1 MRVIVSTIPRIAILW
16 LIFLLFPT
24 LRVTSSWVG
33 FPSMQVTTKPL
44 NVPNPSSY
52 SSLSF
57 TNTIST
63 TSTTDQVLVL
73 VTMSHKASSASSFLW
88 LKLFHA
94 GGNVNPVTVSVSNSA
109 EEQSANLFFLDTP
122 GAVVTSQ
129 SYTLSYKGLGSLSA
143 DSQMRRF
150 DAISLPANYPTV
162 AGRDSAELTISSFGY
177 TSMSVVTSV
186 TVTSTSQRVLLL
198 FCGNVQAVAATNV
211 QFTLYRD
218 DTIVENDLVL
228 QKVGSTIANKY
239 RQVTYSY
246 VDNPG
251 VGTFTYKPM
260 VSKAASDDGN
270 FIISENNRNYRSLIA
285 VLIPQ
290 SGIKTATAIDT
301 ISITSTTYINIL
313 SVPVTLHDTTA
324 TQVLIIVNLNFCPT
338 FASSS
343 GFFTIY
349 RDEYNLA
356 KNTANTNTDSI
367 LKIVAPSSGECS
379 SASMTFLDTPG
390 SVGTFL
396 YSVRVKWVSGSFVLS
411 DSGQQRSITAITMPQ
426 GSTGEYSE
434 KPDTSCT
441 TGCTIPSTTQV
452 DTSTILGRL
461 SLPPT
466 FTIQFDLKVA
476 TLPVWDNSIGGVP
489 DFHVLS
495 LIDQNNDM
503 LLAIGLKAD
512 RNLKLFYNGIV
523 VLSNTVE
530 LVSSYISSFTTITVD
545 VMKDMLKITSSS
557 NTGWTQSVNVGTT
570 VDTTGKQYYIHANS
584 LATGGSVKSI
594 VVTRK

>member
-24 LRVTSSWVG
+24 FRVTSSWVG

-109 EEQSANLFFLDTP
+109 EEQSANLFFLETP
-122 GAVVTSQ
+122 GGILTSQ

-143 DSQMRRF
+143 DNQMRRL
-150 DAISLPANYPTV
+150 DAISLPASYPTV
-162 AGRDSAELTISSFGY
+162 AGRDAVELTISSFGY
-177 TSMSVVTSV
+177 TSMNVVTSV

-198 FCGNVQAVAATNV
+198 FSGNVQAVAATNV
-211 QFTLYRD
+211 QFTLHRNN
-218 DTIVENDLVL
+218 TIVENDLIL
-228 QKVGSTIANKY
+228 QKVGSSAAGKY

-260 VSKAASDDGN
+260 VSKVATDDGS

-301 ISITSTTYINIL
+301 ISITSTTYTSIL
-313 SVPVTLHDTTA
+313 SVPVTLHDITA

-338 FASSS
+338 SASSS

-367 LKIVAPSSGECS
+367 LKIVAPASGECS

-390 SVGTFL
+390 NTGTFL
-396 YSVRVKWVSGSFVLS
+396 YSVRVKLLSGSFSVS
-411 DSGQQRSITAITMPQ
+411 DGGQQRSITAITMPQ
-426 GSTGEYSE
+426 GSSGEYSG
-434 KPDTSCT
+434 KPDITCT
-441 TGCTIPSTTQV
+441 TGCNLPSTIQV
-452 DTSTILGRL
+452 DTSTVLGRL

-530 LVSSYISSFTTITVD
+530 LVSSYTSSFTTITVD

-570 VDTTGKQYYIHANS
+570 IDTTGKQYYIHANS

>member
-1 MRVIVSTIPRIAILW
+1 
-16 LIFLLFPT
+16 
-24 LRVTSSWVG
+24 
-33 FPSMQVTTKPL
+33 MQVTTKPL

-109 EEQSANLFFLDTP
+109 EEQSANLFFLETP
-122 GAVVTSQ
+122 GGILTSQ

-143 DSQMRRF
+143 DNQMRRL
-150 DAISLPANYPTV
+150 DAISLPASYPTV
-162 AGRDSAELTISSFGY
+162 AGRDAVELTISSFGY
-177 TSMSVVTSV
+177 TSMNVVTSV

-198 FCGNVQAVAATNV
+198 FSGNVQAVAATNV
-211 QFTLYRD
+211 QFTLHRNN
-218 DTIVENDLVL
+218 TIVENDLIL
-228 QKVGSTIANKY
+228 QKVGSSAAGKY

-260 VSKAASDDGN
+260 VSKVATDDGS

-313 SVPVTLHDTTA
+313 SVPVTLHDITA

-338 FASSS
+338 SASSS

-367 LKIVAPSSGECS
+367 LKIVAPASGECS

-390 SVGTFL
+390 NTGTFL
-396 YSVRVKWVSGSFVLS
+396 YSVRVKLLSGSFSVS
-411 DSGQQRSITAITMPQ
+411 DGGQQRSITAITMPQ
-426 GSTGEYSE
+426 GSSGEYSG
-434 KPDTSCT
+434 KPDITCT
-441 TGCTIPSTTQV
+441 TGCNLPSTIQV
-452 DTSTILGRL
+452 DTSTVLGRL

>member
-109 EEQSANLFFLDTP
+109 EEQSANLFFLETP
-122 GAVVTSQ
+122 GGILTSQ

-143 DSQMRRF
+143 DNQMRRL
-150 DAISLPANYPTV
+150 DAISLPASYPTV
-162 AGRDSAELTISSFGY
+162 AGRDAVELTISSFGY
-177 TSMSVVTSV
+177 TSMNVVTSV

-198 FCGNVQAVAATNV
+198 FSGNVQAVAATNV
-211 QFTLYRD
+211 QFTLHRNN
-218 DTIVENDLVL
+218 TIVENDLIL
-228 QKVGSTIANKY
+228 QKVGSSAAGKY

-260 VSKAASDDGN
+260 VSKVATDDGS

-301 ISITSTTYINIL
+301 ISITSTTYTSIL
-313 SVPVTLHDTTA
+313 SVPVTLHDITA

-338 FASSS
+338 SASSS

-367 LKIVAPSSGECS
+367 LKIVAPASGECS

-390 SVGTFL
+390 NTGTFL
-396 YSVRVKWVSGSFVLS
+396 YSVRVKLLSGSFSVS
-411 DSGQQRSITAITMPQ
+411 DGGQQRSITAITMPQ
-426 GSTGEYSE
+426 GSSGEYSG
-434 KPDTSCT
+434 KPDITCT
-441 TGCTIPSTTQV
+441 TGCNLPSTIQV
-452 DTSTILGRL
+452 DTSTVLGRL

-476 TLPVWDNSIGGVP
+476 ALPVWDSSILP

-495 LIDQNNDM
+495 LIDENNDM

-570 VDTTGKQYYIHANS
+570 IDTTGKQYYIHANS